1 MEGILSEH
9 EAIKREVSILRE
21 LMEEEKHELDSVRG
35 RRCSG
40 MLCAEDHD
48 DSEYGGNDDDARSIA
63 TVTPHELE
71 RVEEED
77 EEQLAAEEEEEEER
91 QRRRDELGQPRTP
104 EPTGMGMDDKDIHSR
119 SKMYLDVLN
128 MHSRSPPPPLRE
140 PFALQPSTSS
150 VSEERLD
157 ALASQLESALELSR
171 TFQAQQAAVQS
182 TTSMLESKVS
192 LESLVQASQTD
203 IQSHA
208 TEASQERASLTSLIA
223 EWKKGVEG

>member
-1 MEGILSEH
+1 MLSEH
-9 EAIKREVSILRE
+9 EVIKREVSTLRE
-21 LMEEEKHELDSVRG
+21 LMEEEKRELDSVRG
-35 RRCSG
+35 RRRSG
-40 MLCAEDHD
+40 TLRAEDHD
-48 DSEYGGNDDDARSIA
+48 DSEYGGDDDDARSIA

-91 QRRRDELGQPRTP
+91 QRRRDELGRPRTP